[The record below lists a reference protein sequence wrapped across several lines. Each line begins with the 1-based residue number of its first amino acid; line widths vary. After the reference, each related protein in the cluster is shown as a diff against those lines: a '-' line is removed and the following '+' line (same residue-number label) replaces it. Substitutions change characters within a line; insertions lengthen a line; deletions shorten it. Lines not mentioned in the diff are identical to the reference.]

1 MIIPRPFDF
10 TRFRTRKIAL
20 RFAYLGFVVPEG
32 LVQQKEDDG
41 TVEQLLLSAAA
52 KTCLM
57 EAKGDD
63 FSAVKTAAD
72 YSLCGRTDKG
82 VSGLGNVMALTLRSN
97 AKQGEEFPSPE
108 DEIKYTYLMNRV
120 LPPGVRVLGWA
131 PVADD
136 FSARFNCEYRAY
148 KYFFV
153 GGDLDIKAMQE
164 ACAMLVGE
172 HDYRNLCTMDV
183 GNVTHFNRR
192 ILETRIKPAHHSTSS
207 DPRFQMYE
215 FYVKGTAFLYHQV
228 RCMMSVL
235 FMVGKHL
242 ESPMI
247 VSSLLDVAGVPRK
260 PQYHIA
266 SDVPLVLYDTGFS
279 STAVPWHRDQNAS
292 RATLKH
298 FTELFVGQ
306 FSLQTAVVQCVIDT
320 LRDNE
325 DDVDDD
331 RAAPK
336 HIKLMDRQ
344 KEETY
349 EQRRASYDRRL
360 EEKIARNAKAS
371 A

>member
-1 MIIPRPFDF
+1 
-10 TRFRTRKIAL
+10 
-20 RFAYLGFVVPEG
+20 
-32 LVQQKEDDG
+32 VQQKEEDG

-57 EAKGDD
+57 EAKGED

-82 VSGLGNVMALTLRSN
+82 VSGLGNVIALTLRSN
-97 AKQGEEFPSPE
+97 AKQGEELPSPE
-108 DEIKYTYLMNRV
+108 NELKYGMLMNRV
-120 LPPGVRVLGWA
+120 LPPGVRVLAWA
-131 PVADD
+131 PVEDD
-136 FSARFNCEYRAY
+136 FSARFSCEYRAY

-153 GGDLDIKAMQE
+153 GGSLDIKAMQE
-164 ACAMLVGE
+164 ACAILVGE

-192 ILETRIKPAHHSTSS
+192 ILETHIQPAQHTTST
-207 DPRFQMYE
+207 DPRFQLYE

-235 FMVGKHL
+235 FMVGKQQ
-242 ESPMI
+242 ESPTI
-247 VSSLLDVAGVPRK
+247 VSSLLDVEGMPRK

-266 SDVPLVLYDTGFS
+266 SDVPLVLYDCGFS
-279 STAVPWHRDQNAS
+279 SSAVPWHRDREAHS
-292 RATLKH
+292 RTLSH

-320 LRDNE
+320 LRESD
-325 DDVDDD
+325 DDVEEDPP
-331 RAAPK
+331 ASK

-349 EQRRASYDRRL
+349 EQRRASYDRRM
-360 EEKIARNAKAS
+360 EGKAARKAS
-371 A
+371 V